1 MDDDHRPRTTKA
13 ATGLR
18 RSVLSTTVA
27 TAALATVTGGSAAF
41 ALTGGQPLTVV
52 APPPSAVDTT
62 TPGTTTGS
70 ADSGQPAYDPPI
82 SVRMARDGQSAR
94 TPANP
99 AVEAVAEVPSAALT
113 AYQRAEAVINRATP
127 RCGLEWTLLAAVGRV
142 LTDHGE
148 RDGHEL
154 DDDGVVEP
162 TLVGATLRTHRG
174 TPADDTD
181 EGALDGDR
189 RADRRVGPMLLAPS
203 LWSVVGVDADADGER
218 DPQDLDDAALAVAVL
233 LCADDGDLSTEAGR
247 RTALLGIDDAPGF
260 VQAVLDVDAGYQE
273 DLRADVVPVEYHP
286 PGTSPTLPTQ
296 AAPPTPPGTS
306 PSSPPGQAGDI
317 PGGTNGDTDGDT
329 DGDKDDQ
336 AGPKGP
342 GGGDGPS
349 SPPQPARPA
358 PTVTEVLAT
367 YDTETD
373 QLALTATVRAEGG
386 APVTGAVT
394 LQLVDPDGNGV
405 ALQPLEVPVALVK
418 GTGDVLVTELAL
430 EPGLYEVTASY
441 GGADGLKR
449 SSGSVTLE
457 VLADETEPAAPETT
471 TPAP

>member
-1 MDDDHRPRTTKA
+1 M
-13 ATGLR
+13 
-18 RSVLSTTVA
+18 
-27 TAALATVTGGSAAF
+27 
-41 ALTGGQPLTVV
+41 
-52 APPPSAVDTT
+52 
-62 TPGTTTGS
+62 
-70 ADSGQPAYDPPI
+70 
-82 SVRMARDGQSAR
+82 
-94 TPANP
+94 
-99 AVEAVAEVPSAALT
+99 
-113 AYQRAEAVINRATP
+113 
-127 RCGLEWTLLAAVGRV
+127 
-142 LTDHGE
+142 
-148 RDGHEL
+148 
-154 DDDGVVEP
+154 
-162 TLVGATLRTHRG
+162 
-174 TPADDTD
+174 
-181 EGALDGDR
+181 
-189 RADRRVGPMLLAPS
+189 
-203 LWSVVGVDADADGER
+203 
-218 DPQDLDDAALAVAVL
+218 
-233 LCADDGDLSTEAGR
+233 
-247 RTALLGIDDAPGF
+247 
-260 VQAVLDVDAGYQE
+260 LDVDAGYQE